1 MKRIIMER
9 MAAVLAL
16 AACVCAECIPL
27 MLALVGAAY
36 LCMGLANC
44 QAIVNFKKGG
54 FSMYYKVC
62 PNCGANL
69 DPGERCDCEDIKEPG
84 RRCEHRAGPFG
95 NSTMRSSRTNRSTH
109 QLPAGSLTR

>member
-16 AACVCAECIPL
+16 AACICAECIPL

-54 FSMYYKVC
+54 FSMY
-62 PNCGANL
+62 
-69 DPGERCDCEDIKEPG
+69 
-84 RRCEHRAGPFG
+84 
-95 NSTMRSSRTNRSTH
+95 
-109 QLPAGSLTR
+109 